1 MRNKLTAKTIC
12 TTAMLA
18 ALIYVV
24 SLFGIPFFGSKIQLS
39 NALSILG
46 GVLFGPGIGGIAAG
60 LADAIHD
67 VLSGDNPIELV
78 LSVAVKASMAVAA
91 GIFWRSKVAE
101 KFKEIARDALAAAV
115 GAVTYFLLHSAKHLI
130 LKTLVDGLTLPAAFT
145 ALAAKTP
152 ATAINAVAAV
162 ILISILAKPIRLALT
177 KSKVL

>member
-1 MRNKLTAKTIC
+1 M
-12 TTAMLA
+12 
-18 ALIYVV
+18 
-24 SLFGIPFFGSKIQLS
+24 
-39 NALSILG
+39 
-46 GVLFGPGIGGIAAG
+46 
-60 LADAIHD
+60 
-67 VLSGDNPIELV
+67 LSGDNPIELV

-162 ILISILAKPIRLALT
+162 ILIAILARPIRLALT